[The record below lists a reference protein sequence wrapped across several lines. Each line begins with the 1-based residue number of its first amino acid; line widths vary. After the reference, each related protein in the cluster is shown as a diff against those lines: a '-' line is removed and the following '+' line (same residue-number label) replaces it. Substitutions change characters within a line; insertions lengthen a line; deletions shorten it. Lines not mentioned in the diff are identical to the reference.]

1 MSLLAK
7 WNTQNA
13 NSSAQALL
21 YAFTLVN
28 QIDYRVHMTWL
39 HAIRKK
45 SEIMILAQKQKEL
58 EIIVKQNEAESK
70 REVCVVC
77 LYVCVW
83 MNVYGVCA
91 WAVWCMCVKVS
102 MWCVC
107 MCMCG
112 VCVYVWMYVCDCVGL
127 CVVYVCYCTWCVCMC
142 MCGVC
147 VCVNVSMWYMCVCVL
162 LWGHDYVC
170 VFGVCVV
177 HVCSMFVVCVNVCM

>member
-28 QIDYRVHMTWL
+28 QIDHRVQMTWF
-39 HAIRKK
+39 HAVRKK

-70 REVCVVC
+70 RDVCVVC

-83 MNVYGVCA
+83 MNVYGVC
-91 WAVWCMCVKVS
+91 VHVL
-102 MWCVC
+102 
-107 MCMCG
+107 CG
-112 VCVYVWMYVCDCVGL
+112 VCVWK
-127 CVVYVCYCTWCVCMC
+127 
-142 MCGVC
+142 
-147 VCVNVSMWYMCVCVL
+147 
-162 LWGHDYVC
+162 
-170 VFGVCVV
+170 
-177 HVCSMFVVCVNVCM
+177 